1 MPAEAFRDAKKV
13 VELEPYWFKGYQRLA
28 LALHAMTWYEAAII
42 NYMRALEF
50 EPDNE
55 ALKKGLADAKSD
67 SRKKEES
74 HRKTNSQA
82 QERNENQNLT
92 ED

>member
-1 MPAEAFRDAKKV
+1 
-13 VELEPYWFKGYQRLA
+13 
-28 LALHAMTWYEAAII
+28 MTWYEAAII

-67 SRKKEES
+67 SKKREEK
-74 HRKTNSQA
+74 HRKTNSEA
-82 QERNENQNLT
+82 QERNEDQNLT
-92 ED
+92 DE